1 MSQAFGNE
9 FMVVKNQPKE
19 ILLPENN
26 KTIKSGK
33 KHKELNIESFVNVFD
48 LIYTVKSI
56 GKKEIILCKN
66 DISSILDQYS
76 EPSKFISLL
85 NHTFPQKRDEDV
97 KIDFEMIKKYVNENH

>member
-26 KTIKSGK
+26 KTIKSVK

-56 GKKEIILCKN
+56 GKKVCQNHFKN
-66 DISSILDQYS
+66 NYS
-76 EPSKFISLL
+76 LGHGC
-85 NHTFPQKRDEDV
+85 N
-97 KIDFEMIKKYVNENH
+97 